1 MYMTSMKIID
11 ENNLK
16 KQIKYDNKDNS
27 NDDIINNNSTKNL
40 L

>member
-16 KQIKYDNKDNS
+16 KKIKYDKKDNS
-27 NDDIINNNSTKNL
+27 NDDIINNNST
-40 L
+40 

>member
-1 MYMTSMKIID
+1 MTSMKIID
-11 ENNLK
+11 ENNLE